1 MLYQVSKPGRYS
13 GGEWN
18 STAKNWET
26 TPIRIVLAYPDT
38 YEIGMSNLALPILY
52 EIINSQPDAL
62 AERVYAPWVD
72 MEAAMRLH
80 NTPLFSL
87 ESRRPLKD
95 FDVIG
100 FSLGHELTYTN
111 VLNMLDLA
119 QISPLS
125 SQRGNSY
132 PLIIAGG
139 SCALNPE
146 PMAEF
151 IDLFVIGEGEEVI
164 LELLESFRAYRGNKQ
179 ELLRKAAC
187 LRGIYVPSLY
197 QVNYK
202 KDGTVTSFMPVAP
215 EAKPTVERRVV
226 TKLPPPVTR
235 PVVPYIQVIHD
246 RAAIE
251 IQRGCSRGCR
261 FCQAGIIY
269 RPVRERPQEEII
281 NAVGEII
288 KYCGYKE
295 ISLVS
300 LSSGDYS
307 DADQLITKLS
317 RQYHRDNLTLSL
329 PSLRLDI
336 SSKLMDSLPLRRKIN
351 LTFAPEAG
359 TERLRRIIN
368 KAIPEEVML
377 NTIAAAFNKGWN
389 LKLYFMIGLPT
400 ETIEDIQG
408 IIDLVHKISHLRGK
422 PGGRQPQLR
431 VSVSTLIPKPHT
443 PYQWLGQEE
452 KEQLLPKLE
461 LLKQGLRRARIGL
474 SWRDPNASQ
483 LEACLS
489 RGDRRLSKVIY
500 YAWQLGCKFDA
511 WHEHFNYHDW
521 LVAFQEN
528 GVDPAFYAHRQRSL
542 NELLPWEHIN
552 TGISSSFLKK
562 EYERIWQDK
571 ETPDCRHGPCNACG
585 LQHWQPSCQQKFKAT
600 ATKPPTNN

>member
-1 MLYQVSKPGRYS
+1 
-13 GGEWN
+13 
-18 STAKNWET
+18 
-26 TPIRIVLAYPDT
+26 
-38 YEIGMSNLALPILY
+38 
-52 EIINSQPDAL
+52 
-62 AERVYAPWVD
+62 
-72 MEAAMRLH
+72 
-80 NTPLFSL
+80 
-87 ESRRPLKD
+87 
-95 FDVIG
+95 
-100 FSLGHELTYTN
+100 
-111 VLNMLDLA
+111 
-119 QISPLS
+119 
-125 SQRGNSY
+125 
-132 PLIIAGG
+132 
-139 SCALNPE
+139 
-146 PMAEF
+146 
-151 IDLFVIGEGEEVI
+151 
-164 LELLESFRAYRGNKQ
+164 
-179 ELLRKAAC
+179 
-187 LRGIYVPSLY
+187 
-197 QVNYK
+197 
-202 KDGTVTSFMPVAP
+202 
-215 EAKPTVERRVV
+215 
-226 TKLPPPVTR
+226 
-235 PVVPYIQVIHD
+235 
-246 RAAIE
+246 
-251 IQRGCSRGCR
+251 
-261 FCQAGIIY
+261 
-269 RPVRERPQEEII
+269 
-281 NAVGEII
+281 
-288 KYCGYKE
+288 
-295 ISLVS
+295 
-300 LSSGDYS
+300 
-307 DADQLITKLS
+307 
-317 RQYHRDNLTLSL
+317 
-329 PSLRLDI
+329 
-336 SSKLMDSLPLRRKIN
+336 MDSLPLRRKIN

-474 SWRDPNASQ
+474 SWHDPNASQ

-500 YAWQLGCKFDA
+500 HAWQLGCKFDA

-528 GVDPAFYAHRQRSL
+528 GADPAFYAHRQRSL
-542 NELLPWEHIN
+542 DELLPWEHIN

-585 LQHWQPSCQQKFKAT
+585 LQHWQPSCQQKFKTT